1 MQQRYEKFLSLLIAK
16 QRLSSVVILQ
26 KKLLSE
32 INSTSRWLYL
42 NQQGALV
49 KEMFRNSE
57 LLEFLSF
64 GQVLAVMQC

>member
-16 QRLSSVVILQ
+16 QRLSSVVMLQ

-32 INSTSRWLYL
+32 INSTSSWLYL

-49 KEMFRNSE
+49 KEIFRNSK
-57 LLEFLSF
+57 LLEFCHLDRY
-64 GQVLAVMQC
+64 

>member
-49 KEMFRNSE
+49 KEIFRNSE
-57 LLEFLSF
+57 LLEFCHLDRY
-64 GQVLAVMQC
+64 

>member
-16 QRLSSVVILQ
+16 QRLSSVVIRQ

-49 KEMFRNSE
+49 KEIFRNSE
-57 LLEFLSF
+57 LLEFCHL
-64 GQVLAVMQC
+64 GRY